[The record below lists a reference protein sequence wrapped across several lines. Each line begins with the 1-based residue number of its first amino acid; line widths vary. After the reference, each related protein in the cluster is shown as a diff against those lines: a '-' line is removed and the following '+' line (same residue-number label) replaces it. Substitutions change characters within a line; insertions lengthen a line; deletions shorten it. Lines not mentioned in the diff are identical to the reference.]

1 METIIRLK
9 KEDVN
14 IQLLEIIKNSFSSI
28 DNEIVITIK
37 NKKHSKHSLK
47 AMTIAEYNKRL
58 ELSEQAVKEG
68 KIYTQEQVL
77 DQINTWKQKASL

>member
-37 NKKHSKHSLK
+37 NKKHSKHSKHSLK

-58 ELSEQAVKEG
+58 ELSEQKE
-68 KIYTQEQVL
+68 
-77 DQINTWKQKASL
+77 